1 MTNASEI
8 FSFNDLKNTN
18 HFGVYD
24 IYKLKQY
31 YIRDLENCFF
41 LLLFFIFLTFYIFFI
56 YVKSRTNRIFN

>member
-24 IYKLKQY
+24 IYKLKNN
-31 YIRDLENCFF
+31 I
-41 LLLFFIFLTFYIFFI
+41 
-56 YVKSRTNRIFN
+56 